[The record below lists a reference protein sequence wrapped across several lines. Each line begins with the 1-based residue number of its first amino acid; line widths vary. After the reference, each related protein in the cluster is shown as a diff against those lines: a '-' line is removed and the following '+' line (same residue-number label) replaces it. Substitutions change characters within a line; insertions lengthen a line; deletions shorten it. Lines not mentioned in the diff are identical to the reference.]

1 MLDFIREHI
10 RVAGDICRRGQR
22 SLSIDEVDFKESR
35 KDLVTRFDQA
45 VERYLVERIGERFPD
60 HDIIGEEEGE
70 RLSGSE
76 YCWII
81 DPIDGTTSFC
91 YKQPFY
97 AVSIGLRR
105 GTEMVAA
112 GIYAPAL
119 EQLFLAERGG
129 GAFLNDERLK
139 VTSCARFDEA
149 VLATGF
155 ACLRSGL
162 QHNNLVYLVELL
174 PAIRDIRRCGSAA
187 LDLAYVAAGKLDG
200 FWELNLNLYDIA
212 AGILLVTEAGGT
224 VTDFYGG
231 NAFPARGIVATNGLI
246 DRQLLDYTGRYGE
259 P

>member
-1 MLDFIREHI
+1 MLDFITEHI
-10 RVAGDICRRGQR
+10 RVAGDIARRGQR
-22 SLSIDEVDFKESR
+22 SLSIDEVDYKESP
-35 KDLVTRFDQA
+35 KDLVTRYDRA
-45 VERYLVERIGERFPD
+45 VERYLVERIAERFPD

-91 YKQPFY
+91 YNQPYY

-105 GTEMVAA
+105 GTEMTAA

-119 EQLFLAERGG
+119 DQLFLAERGA
-129 GAFLNDERLK
+129 GAFLNDQQVR
-139 VTSCARFDEA
+139 VSPCARLDRA

-212 AGILLVTEAGGT
+212 AGILLVAEAGGN

-231 NAFPARGIVATNGLI
+231 TDFPARGIVATNGLI
-246 DRQLLDYTGRYGE
+246 DGQLLGYTGRYDE

>member
-22 SLSIDEVDFKESR
+22 SLSVDEIDYKKGPR
-35 KDLVTRFDQA
+35 DLVTRFDRE
-45 VERYLVERIGERFPD
+45 VERYLVERILERFPD

-91 YKQPFY
+91 YGQPFY

-105 GTEMVAA
+105 GSEMVAA

-119 EQLFLAERGG
+119 EQLFLAGRGA
-129 GAFLNDERLK
+129 GAFLNDRRIG
-139 VTSCARFDEA
+139 VSPCARLDRA

-162 QHNNLVYLVELL
+162 RHNNLVYLVELL

-200 FWELNLNLYDIA
+200 FWELSLNLYDIA
-212 AGILLVTEAGGT
+212 AGILLVAEAGGT

-231 NAFPARGIVATNGLI
+231 DAFPARGIVATNGLI
-246 DRQLLDYTGRYGE
+246 DGQLLGYTGRYDE